1 MKIIARDI
9 SERNEFNRCG
19 IHYTQVYADDTN
31 HIYLYKMNNR
41 DYSYELVQGKRHK
54 NPDGTVV
61 YTYPGDED
69 FGTYGWYIS
78 GPKEYT
84 ERRIAEKIHSLTGS
98 KPKTG
103 V

>member
-1 MKIIARDI
+1 MKITARDI
-9 SERNEFNRCG
+9 SEKKEFDRCG
-19 IHYTQVYADDTN
+19 IHYKQVYADDNN

-41 DYSYELVQGKRHK
+41 DYSYELVQGKRHT
-54 NPDGTVV
+54 NPDGTIV
-61 YTYPGDED
+61 YTYPRDED

-78 GPKEYT
+78 GTKEYT
-84 ERRIAEKIHSLTGS
+84 ERRIAEKIHSLLIR